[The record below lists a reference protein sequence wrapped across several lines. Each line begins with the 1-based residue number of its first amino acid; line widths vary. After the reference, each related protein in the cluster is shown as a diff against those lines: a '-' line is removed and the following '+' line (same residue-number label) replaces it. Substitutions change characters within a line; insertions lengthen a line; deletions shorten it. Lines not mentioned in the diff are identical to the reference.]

1 MLLFNGFYLLVIN
14 VMFKTHKKLI
24 LLACVAVISVGLQ
37 IIPTMVYA
45 AQLEWKSDT
54 FEATYVDSD
63 VKDALRQVLRQ
74 NGMQVIFRPGVK
86 GTVDGSFNMPL
97 QGAFNKL
104 VVENALSYEYDD
116 VTNMVTIFSQG
127 TTSVKQDFVTL
138 RNLNIENRVMA
149 AARDLKL
156 ERNVRINTN
165 TGIATLKG
173 DAEQIA
179 LLRKLLK
186 DLDIA
191 ETDRRKYSI
200 ANKRS
205 EADMMVAR
213 AKAAQ
218 AAAEAAQFI
227 DPASLTFQV
236 IPLRYANVGET
247 SRVFHGKT
255 ITVPGIEKT
264 LKALMGVAPI
274 ANQGEQ
280 QVASGPAWGYGIQQ
294 IVVDERTNSIIVR
307 GTEEKVAEVKSL
319 IKKLDRSVPMIEIE
333 VLIVRAVAGVSEQ
346 LGVNWAAERNLGR
359 QFGGVNTGIASA
371 DPTGVTSGLSSAA
384 ATSATGL
391 LSTTPESLLAG
402 FVFQG
407 TSFALQTQL
416 SLLESESKT
425 QTIASPTLVTLNNMT
440 ARIERSGSEYFVTQN
455 GDNSGT
461 SLTEIQ
467 AGLNL
472 DITPS
477 VIFAESSAE
486 RELVRMSV
494 TASNTSVNTASAGG
508 SASTSGQQV
517 QTEVIIPINTTFV
530 IGGLVDDSRVDT
542 VRGIPLLKDIPFF
555 GQLFRT
561 DSTADTFTET
571 LFFIT
576 PHVVY
581 PEEIVSRDVSQRTYL
596 NDRKTYLGQMR
607 DNLQSKSRVAIAE
620 DE

>member
-186 DLDIA
+186 DLDVA